1 MYQHSYFQDRL
12 VADRRH
18 ELERA
23 ADESRLRRG
32 KPHWH
37 RRTKMNG
44 SDRARM
50 AERPPGPAAPRRPPH
65 YRVAP

>member
-1 MYQHSYFQDRL
+1 MYEHSYYVLEFL

-18 ELERA
+18 QLERA

-37 RRTKMNG
+37 RR
-44 SDRARM
+44 
-50 AERPPGPAAPRRPPH
+50 RRS
-65 YRVAP
+65 

>member
-1 MYQHSYFQDRL
+1 MYQHNYVQDYL

-37 RRTKMNG
+37 RRR
-44 SDRARM
+44 S
-50 AERPPGPAAPRRPPH
+50 
-65 YRVAP
+65 

>member
-1 MYQHSYFQDRL
+1 MYQHTYFHQQYL

-18 ELERA
+18 GLERA

-37 RRTKMNG
+37 RRR
-44 SDRARM
+44 S
-50 AERPPGPAAPRRPPH
+50 
-65 YRVAP
+65 